1 MAHPN
6 ADLLTRL
13 FTSLARHDHEA
24 MAACYH
30 PDSTFTDIAFDL
42 RGRRQIH
49 AMWHMISEGDLRST
63 FIVRNADDR
72 AGVAAVTD
80 DYTFRATGKP
90 VHNVIESH
98 FRFRDGLIEEQRD
111 FCDEK
116 KWAEQ
121 ALGGLPGFLAGRLRF
136 VRSMKA
142 RQTLNKFIAAHPEY
156 R

>member
-1 MAHPN
+1 MAHAN
-6 ADLLTRL
+6 ADLLARL
-13 FTSLARHDHEA
+13 FTGLAQHDHEA

-30 PDSTFTDIAFDL
+30 PDATFTDIAFDL

-49 AMWHMISEGDLRST
+49 AMWHMISEGDIRT
-63 FIVRNADDR
+63 AFTVRNADDR
-72 AGVAAVTD
+72 AGVVAVTD

-111 FCDEK
+111 LCDAQ
-116 KWAEQ
+116 KWADQ
-121 ALGGLPGFLAGRLRF
+121 ALGGPSGFLAGRLRF
-136 VRSMKA
+136 LRSLKA
-142 RQTLNKFIAAHPEY
+142 RQTLSKFMAAHPEY